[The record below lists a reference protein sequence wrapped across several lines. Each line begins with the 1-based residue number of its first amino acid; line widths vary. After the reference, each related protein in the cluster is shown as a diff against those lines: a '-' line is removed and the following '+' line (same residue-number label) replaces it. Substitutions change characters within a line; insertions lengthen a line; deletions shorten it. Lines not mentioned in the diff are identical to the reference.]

1 MTLQKKQAIE
11 PLMDDLVGQSF
22 RSYLLERKIDALSHG
37 AIVPDDLISELEKF
51 KDRNIILEIK
61 GDGRVCCSM
70 CLKAYAL
77 KKAAELG
84 LGQNAIAAVRRMIPG
99 ETGHN
104 GYYMDGEE
112 LIRVE

>member
-1 MTLQKKQAIE
+1 
-11 PLMDDLVGQSF
+11 
-22 RSYLLERKIDALSHG
+22 
-37 AIVPDDLISELEKF
+37 
-51 KDRNIILEIK
+51 
-61 GDGRVCCSM
+61 M